1 MFQGRKTMLEETQI
15 VPTITRIPGHKKEL
29 KIFTLKIRLS
39 LQKILTLC
47 NRKKNV

>member
-1 MFQGRKTMLEETQI
+1 MPEETQI

>member
-1 MFQGRKTMLEETQI
+1 MKEPCKETQVI
-15 VPTITRIPGHKKEL
+15 PIIIKVPGRKKEL

>member
-1 MFQGRKTMLEETQI
+1 MKELCKETQVTPI
-15 VPTITRIPGHKKEL
+15 IIKVPGRKKEL
-29 KIFTLKIRLS
+29 KTFTLKIRLS

>member
-1 MFQGRKTMLEETQI
+1 MKETSKETQVTPII
-15 VPTITRIPGHKKEL
+15 VKIPGHKKEL